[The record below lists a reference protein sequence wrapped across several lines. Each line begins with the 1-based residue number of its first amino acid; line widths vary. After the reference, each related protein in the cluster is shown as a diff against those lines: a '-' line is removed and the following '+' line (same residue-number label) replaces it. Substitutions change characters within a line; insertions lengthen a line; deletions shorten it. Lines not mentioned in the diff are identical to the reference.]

1 MSDGLPGA
9 RILEDGTLG
18 AVDHSAI
25 AIPKGRDTAHEA
37 IQLFVEDVQ
46 KSGRLARAIEQA
58 GLRGS
63 IPAEKVAP

>member
-9 RILEDGTLG
+9 RILDGRWG
-18 AVDHSAI
+18 VEHIAI

-37 IQLFVEDVQ
+37 IRLFVEDVQ